1 MRICQTRLDMF
12 MLEQKRVLRQL
23 FQDADMAKLRAAD
36 LEEWISTISKTGM
49 LDGQVCLGNK
59 VISLSY
65 QPVEGGSDSGPCFQA
80 ALCIPEGMG
89 AIRMDTQDWLT
100 FQSKSEGLEA
110 NARAHFVP
118 LLECRPVIQQWLL
131 TQIDILV
138 EKLIALLP
146 PEMQPSTTLAISPV
160 VSTHVCVYRQRTR

>member
-1 MRICQTRLDMF
+1 MF
-12 MLEQKRVLRQL
+12 MLEQKRTLRQL

-36 LEEWISTISKTGM
+36 LREWISTISKSG
-49 LDGQVCLGNK
+49 LIDGQVILGIK
-59 VISLSY
+59 VLSLSY
-65 QPVEGGSDSGPCFQA
+65 QPVEGSSDSGPCFQA

-89 AIRMDTQDWLT
+89 AIRMDSQDWLA
-100 FQSKSEGLEA
+100 FQSKCEGLEA

-131 TQIDILV
+131 TQIDTLI

-146 PEMQPSTTLAISPV
+146 PEMQPSSTLRASV
-160 VSTHVCVYRQRTR
+160 HLF

>member
-12 MLEQKRVLRQL
+12 LMEQKRVLRQL
-23 FQDADMAKLRAAD
+23 FHDADMAKLRAAD
-36 LEEWISTISKTGM
+36 LGEWISTISKSG
-49 LDGQVCLGNK
+49 LIDGQVCLGNK
-59 VISLSY
+59 VLSLSY
-65 QPVEGGSDSGPCFQA
+65 QPIEGGSDSGPCFQA

-89 AIRMDTQDWLT
+89 AIRMDTQDWQA
-100 FQSKSEGLEA
+100 FQSKPEGLEA

-131 TQIDILV
+131 TQIDVLI

-146 PEMQPSTTLAISPV
+146 ADMQPASTLSICPSIS
-160 VSTHVCVYRQRTR
+160 TQVCVYRQRAR

>member
-12 MLEQKRVLRQL
+12 MLEQKRALRQL

-36 LEEWISTISKTGM
+36 LGEWISTISKSG
-49 LDGQVCLGNK
+49 LIDGQVILGNK
-59 VISLSY
+59 VLTLSY

-89 AIRMDTQDWLT
+89 AIRMDSQDWQA
-100 FQSKSEGLEA
+100 FQSKPEGLET

-118 LLECRPVIQQWLL
+118 LLECRPIIQQWLL
-131 TQIDILV
+131 TQIDVLI

-146 PEMQPSTTLAISPV
+146 VEMQPATTLSICPS
-160 VSTHVCVYRQRTR
+160 VSAQVCVYRQRAR

>member
-23 FQDADMAKLRAAD
+23 FHDADMAKLRAAE
-36 LEEWISTISKTGM
+36 LEEWISTISKSGL
-49 LDGQVCLGNK
+49 LDGQVCLGSK

-89 AIRMDTQDWLT
+89 AIRMDSQDWQA
-100 FQSKSEGLEA
+100 FQSKPQGLEA
-110 NARAHFVP
+110 NTRAHFVP

-131 TQIDILV
+131 TQIDDLI
-138 EKLIALLP
+138 EKLVALLP
-146 PEMQPSTTLAISPV
+146 AEMRSLSTVTACPSVT
-160 VSTHVCVYRQRTR
+160 THVCVTRHRTM